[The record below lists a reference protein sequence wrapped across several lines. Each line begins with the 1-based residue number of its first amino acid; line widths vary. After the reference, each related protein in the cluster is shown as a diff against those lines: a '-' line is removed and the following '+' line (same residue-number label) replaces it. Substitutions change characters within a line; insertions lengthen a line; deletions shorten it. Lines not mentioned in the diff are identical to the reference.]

1 MLQETVI
8 IRIAEV
14 VPTASLGQP
23 PSLDPWLFLFYL
35 HNWIDLETVV
45 LLLRAPTRTLIMVYL
60 NTSRL
65 TKKSVFT
72 YNTYHGDFCSFVIGP
87 FQYFVFIL

>member
-8 IRIAEV
+8 IHIAEV

-23 PSLDPWLFLFYL
+23 PLLDPWLFLFYL
-35 HNWIDLETVV
+35 HNWIDLETVI
-45 LLLRAPTRTLIMVYL
+45 LLLRAHTRTLIMVYL

-65 TKKSVFT
+65 TKKNLFLSVIPTMETFA
-72 YNTYHGDFCSFVIGP
+72 P
-87 FQYFVFIL
+87 L